1 MVERKQT
8 HVVELGLTFSHHASL
23 PLKFWN
29 FVFLTFVYLINKFP
43 KASLNFSIPYHV
55 LFMLSHD
62 YNFLKTFG
70 YSCLFFFWDG
80 ECSSDRL
87 NILTQIM
94 NPEPLCTT
102 KYSSYMQT
110 RSKSGIHL
118 LSINPSLLLT
128 RCEPKNVKHALTYPN
143 WLSSMQLDC
152 EALMKN
158 HTWKLVPL
166 SSNWKASG
174 YLG

>member
-1 MVERKQT
+1 MLLNLLVPIIPFNLVYTPPTEACFFTLQTDLGGEFHPLAHFLVDCDINHKIVCPHTHHQNGVVERKQT

-55 LFMLSHD
+55 FFMLSHD

-80 ECSSDRL
+80 ESSSE
-87 NILTQIM
+87 
-94 NPEPLCTT
+94 PEL
-102 KYSSYMQT
+102 
-110 RSKSGIHL
+110 I
-118 LSINPSLLLT
+118 
-128 RCEPKNVKHALTYPN
+128 
-143 WLSSMQLDC
+143 
-152 EALMKN
+152 
-158 HTWKLVPL
+158 
-166 SSNWKASG
+166 
-174 YLG
+174 